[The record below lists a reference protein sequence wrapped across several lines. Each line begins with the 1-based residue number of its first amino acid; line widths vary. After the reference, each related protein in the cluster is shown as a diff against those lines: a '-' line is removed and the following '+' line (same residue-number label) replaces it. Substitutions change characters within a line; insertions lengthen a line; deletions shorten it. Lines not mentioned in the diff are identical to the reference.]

1 VPSIGDLRENY
12 GSISIGDACESGVTV
27 ADGPGVF
34 KDSGVP
40 LEIGYAGSNAT
51 PVSLIA
57 SSRNLRLYR
66 NFD

>member
-1 VPSIGDLRENY
+1 MLSIGDLRENY

-34 KDSGVP
+34 EDSGVS

-51 PVSLIA
+51 LVSLNIP
-57 SSRNLRLYR
+57 SRVLPI
-66 NFD
+66 